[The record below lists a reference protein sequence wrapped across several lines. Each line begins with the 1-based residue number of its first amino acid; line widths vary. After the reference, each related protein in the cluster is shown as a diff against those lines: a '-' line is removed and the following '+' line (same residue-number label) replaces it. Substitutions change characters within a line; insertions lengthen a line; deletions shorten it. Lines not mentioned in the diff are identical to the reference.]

1 MIANLLADKIA
12 VFCASLF
19 VLLGGLYPM
28 AKYNGNYTTL
38 IGFPKDTWF
47 GIMFLVAYIAAVL
60 GLFLSVK
67 QIKSIPPTNAYIASA
82 LFNIATI
89 ILIGGAFIMAFAVR
103 NLDYNYMLSILQLLA
118 IIVSSLEDYIRLEI
132 SKTVQYLDVLASA
145 KTEEE
150 MEKAVSAVMGETTIN
165 EDAVLN
171 LRSTLTRVYLF
182 LNSPQTIFK
191 IYFSAYMLSVTAVA
205 IVLFKYIPI
214 VHVNGQLAP
223 LVQAPFASSTA
234 QAMLVA
240 LLLSYGAL
248 IGNKSNLIF
257 VVTKYGV
264 SAILV
269 YSIVTIVTNIQTFTI
284 WNVLILVFL
293 AIATLKII
301 LNR

>member
-1 MIANLLADKIA
+1 
-12 VFCASLF
+12 
-19 VLLGGLYPM
+19 
-28 AKYNGNYTTL
+28 
-38 IGFPKDTWF
+38 
-47 GIMFLVAYIAAVL
+47 
-60 GLFLSVK
+60 
-67 QIKSIPPTNAYIASA
+67 
-82 LFNIATI
+82 
-89 ILIGGAFIMAFAVR
+89 
-103 NLDYNYMLSILQLLA
+103 
-118 IIVSSLEDYIRLEI
+118 
-132 SKTVQYLDVLASA
+132 
-145 KTEEE
+145 
-150 MEKAVSAVMGETTIN
+150 
-165 EDAVLN
+165 
-171 LRSTLTRVYLF
+171 
-182 LNSPQTIFK
+182 
-191 IYFSAYMLSVTAVA
+191 MLSVTAVA

-223 LVQAPFASSTA
+223 LVQAPFASSAA

-248 IGNKSNLIF
+248 IGNTSNLIF

>member
-38 IGFPKDTWF
+38 IGFSKDTWF

-89 ILIGGAFIMAFAVR
+89 ILIGGSFIMAFAVR
-103 NLDYNYMLSILQLLA
+103 NLDYNYMLGILQLLA
-118 IIVSSLEDYIRLEI
+118 IIVSSLENYIRREI

>member
-82 LFNIATI
+82 LCNIATI
-89 ILIGGAFIMAFAVR
+89 ILIGGSFIMAFAVR
-103 NLDYNYMLSILQLLA
+103 NLDYNSMLGILQLLA
-118 IIVSSLEDYIRLEI
+118 LIVSLLENYIRLEI

-150 MEKAVSAVMGETTIN
+150 IEKAVSAVMGETTIN

-223 LVQAPFASSTA
+223 LVQAPFASSAA

-248 IGNKSNLIF
+248 IGNTSNLIF

>member
-89 ILIGGAFIMAFAVR
+89 ILIGGSFIMAFAVR

-118 IIVSSLEDYIRLEI
+118 IIVSSLENYIRLEI

-171 LRSTLTRVYLF
+171 LRNTLTRVYLF

-191 IYFSAYMLSVTAVA
+191 IYFSAYMLSVTVVA

-223 LVQAPFASSTA
+223 LVQAPFASSAA

-248 IGNKSNLIF
+248 IGNTSNLIF

>member
-89 ILIGGAFIMAFAVR
+89 ILIGGSFIMAFAVR

-118 IIVSSLEDYIRLEI
+118 IIVSSLENYIRLEI

-171 LRSTLTRVYLF
+171 LRNTLTRVYLF

>member
-89 ILIGGAFIMAFAVR
+89 ILIGGSFIMAFAVR

-118 IIVSSLEDYIRLEI
+118 IIVSSLENYIRLEI

-171 LRSTLTRVYLF
+171 LRNTLTRVYLF

-223 LVQAPFASSTA
+223 LVQAPFASSAA

-248 IGNKSNLIF
+248 IGNTSNLIF

-284 WNVLILVFL
+284 CNVLILVFL

>member
-89 ILIGGAFIMAFAVR
+89 ILIGGSFIMAFAVR

-223 LVQAPFASSTA
+223 LVQAPFASSAA

-248 IGNKSNLIF
+248 IGNTSNLIF

>member
-89 ILIGGAFIMAFAVR
+89 ILIGGSFIMAFAVR

-118 IIVSSLEDYIRLEI
+118 IIVSLLENYIRLEI

-171 LRSTLTRVYLF
+171 LRNTLTRVYLF
-182 LNSPQTIFK
+182 LNSPQTIFM

>member
-89 ILIGGAFIMAFAVR
+89 ILIGGSFIMAFAVR

-118 IIVSSLEDYIRLEI
+118 IIVSSLENYIRLEI

-145 KTEEE
+145 ETEEE

-171 LRSTLTRVYLF
+171 LRNTLTRVYLF

>member
-89 ILIGGAFIMAFAVR
+89 ILIGGSFIMAFAVR

-118 IIVSSLEDYIRLEI
+118 IIVSSLENYIRLEI

>member
-118 IIVSSLEDYIRLEI
+118 IIVSSLENYIRLEI

-171 LRSTLTRVYLF
+171 LRNTLTRVYLF

>member
-89 ILIGGAFIMAFAVR
+89 ILIGGSFIMAFAVR

-118 IIVSSLEDYIRLEI
+118 IIVSSLENYIRLEI

-171 LRSTLTRVYLF
+171 LRNTLTRVYLF

-223 LVQAPFASSTA
+223 LVQAPFASSAA

-248 IGNKSNLIF
+248 IGNTSNLIF

>member
-82 LFNIATI
+82 VFKIATI
-89 ILIGGAFIMAFAVR
+89 MLIGGSFIMAFAVR

-118 IIVSSLEDYIRLEI
+118 IIVSLLENYIRLEI

-171 LRSTLTRVYLF
+171 LRNTLTRVYLF

-214 VHVNGQLAP
+214 VNVNGQLAP
-223 LVQAPFASSTA
+223 IVQAPFASSAA

-240 LLLSYGAL
+240 LLFSYGAL
-248 IGNKSNLIF
+248 IGNTSNLIF

>member
-28 AKYNGNYTTL
+28 AKYNSNYTTL

-171 LRSTLTRVYLF
+171 LRNTLTRVYLF

-234 QAMLVA
+234 QAMLVV

>member
-89 ILIGGAFIMAFAVR
+89 ILIGGSFIMAFAVR

-118 IIVSSLEDYIRLEI
+118 IIVSLLENYIRLEI

-171 LRSTLTRVYLF
+171 LRNTLTRVYLF

>member
-118 IIVSSLEDYIRLEI
+118 IIVSSLENYIRLEI

-171 LRSTLTRVYLF
+171 LRNTLTRVYLF

-264 SAILV
+264 SAILA

>member
-118 IIVSSLEDYIRLEI
+118 IIVSLLENYIRLEI

-171 LRSTLTRVYLF
+171 LRNTLTRVYLF

>member
-118 IIVSSLEDYIRLEI
+118 IIVSSLENYIRLEI

-145 KTEEE
+145 ETEEE

-171 LRSTLTRVYLF
+171 LRNTLTRVYLF

>member
-28 AKYNGNYTTL
+28 AKYNCNYTTL
-38 IGFPKDTWF
+38 IGFPKDSWF

-60 GLFLSVK
+60 VLFLSVK

-89 ILIGGAFIMAFAVR
+89 ILIGGSVIMAFAVR

-118 IIVSSLEDYIRLEI
+118 IIVSLLENYIRLEI

-145 KTEEE
+145 ETEEE
-150 MEKAVSAVMGETTIN
+150 MEKAVSAVMGETAIN

-171 LRSTLTRVYLF
+171 LRNTLTRVYLF

-248 IGNKSNLIF
+248 LGNISNLIF

-269 YSIVTIVTNIQTFTI
+269 YSIVTIVTNIQTFTV